1 MKMAALTLAASV
13 AGLVSARDFRGV
25 WVATVGNMDF
35 PRSASAQV
43 FKKNFSTIA
52 RGLSRRGCNAM
63 IFQVR
68 ANCDAFYPSAFA
80 PSSRW
85 MSGVEGRGYG
95 SFDPMRYM
103 ITEARRNGME
113 FHAWFNPYRVVRA
126 TKLSK
131 SAYLSRLAP
140 NNFARK
146 HPEYVLAIPL
156 GKEGISLMLDPGEP
170 AVIEHV
176 VQVVSEAARRYR
188 PDAIHFDDYFYPYDG
203 DSVPDDRTFYK
214 YNPRKYSRE
223 DWRRNNVN
231 QMVLLVKRAI
241 DKINYGQKKPVRFGI
256 SPFGI
261 WGNYSPRCPAG
272 SRTKGKE
279 SYFVQYA
286 DTRLWIKNGWVDYI
300 VPQIYWH
307 RQHKL
312 ASFSTLL
319 NWWCQVVR
327 GTRVRLYIGHA
338 LYRFGTPGW
347 GADELVN
354 QLRLVRTRREVSGSV
369 LFSSRYLLAPPNT
382 ATRRGITGVWR

>member
-1 MKMAALTLAASV
+1 MKMAALTLAASF
-13 AGLVSARDFRGV
+13 AGLAAARDFRGV

-35 PRSASAQV
+35 PRCVSAQS
-43 FKKNFSTIA
+43 FKQNFSRLA
-52 RGLSRRGCNAM
+52 LGLSRKGCNAV

-68 ANCDAFYPSAFA
+68 ANCDAFYPSAYA
-80 PSSRW
+80 PYSRW
-85 MSGVEGRGYG
+85 MNGREGRGYAG
-95 SFDPMRYM
+95 FDPLRFM
-103 ITEARRNGME
+103 ITESRRRGME

-131 SAYLSRLAP
+131 KAYLSQLDAH
-140 NNFARK
+140 NFARR

-170 AVIEHV
+170 AVIRHIVHV
-176 VQVVSEAARRYR
+176 VTEVVKKYR

-203 DSVPDDRTFYK
+203 DAVPDNRSFRK
-214 YNPRKYSRE
+214 YNPRKYSLA
-223 DWRRNNVN
+223 DWRRNNIN
-231 QMVLLVKRAI
+231 QMVHFVKRAI
-241 DKINYGQKKPVRFGI
+241 DKANRGQARPVRFGI

-286 DTRLWIKNGWVDYI
+286 DTRLWVRQGWVDYI

-307 RQHKL
+307 RQHPL
-312 ASFSTLL
+312 ASFTTLL

-347 GADELVN
+347 GADELTH
-354 QLRLVRTRREVSGSV
+354 QLRLVRTRREVAGSV
-369 LFSSRYLLAPPNT
+369 LFSSRYLLSPPNN
-382 ATRRGITGVWR
+382 ATRRGITGIWR